1 MRAQRIKQRLRVP
14 QHGAPH
20 FVQRVVRP
28 HKAAAGI
35 ICVGQIDF
43 GAEKPRRDVS
53 GRALREHHGATPGLG
68 EHAARRAEPIG

>member
-28 HKAAAGI
+28 HKATAGI
-35 ICVGQIDF
+35 VCVGRIDL

-53 GRALREHHGATPGLG
+53 GCALREHHGAAPGLG